1 MATGGPELVRTKR
14 CGPEPPC
21 VRPGHERRTNMAVL
35 CEVSA
40 EELARIEGGYFLK
53 FVWID

>member
-1 MATGGPELVRTKR
+1 VATGGPELGRTKR
-14 CGPEPPC
+14 CVPS
-21 VRPGHERRTNMAVL
+21 RRRCGRTAKGKLNMVAL
-35 CEVSA
+35 YEVSA

>member
-1 MATGGPELVRTKR
+1 MGRTKR
-14 CGPEPPC
+14 CVPS
-21 VRPGHERRTNMAVL
+21 RRRCGRTAKGKLNMVAL
-35 CEVSA
+35 YEVSA